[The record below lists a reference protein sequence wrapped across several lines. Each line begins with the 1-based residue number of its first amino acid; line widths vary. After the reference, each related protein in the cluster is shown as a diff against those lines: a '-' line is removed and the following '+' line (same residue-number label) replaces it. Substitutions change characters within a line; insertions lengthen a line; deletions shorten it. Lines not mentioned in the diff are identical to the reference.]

1 MVPRPVS
8 PPRGVWVTPRMY
20 RGLDALSAEVES
32 LDTEIAE
39 LIRQAI
45 DDGHGPTEIARE
57 LGITRA
63 RVYQIIGR

>member
-1 MVPRPVS
+1 MDFEQI
-8 PPRGVWVTPRMY
+8 RMLRAQRASAY
-20 RGLDALSAEVES
+20 AEVEA
-32 LDTEIAE
+32 LDAQIAD

-45 DDGHGPTEIARE
+45 SDGHGPTEIAKE

>member
-1 MVPRPVS
+1 M
-8 PPRGVWVTPRMY
+8 
-20 RGLDALSAEVES
+20 DF
-32 LDTEIAE
+32 E
-39 LIRQAI
+39 LIRQLRARRATAAAELEALDARISTLIKQAI

>member
-1 MVPRPVS
+1 MDFERI
-8 PPRGVWVTPRMY
+8 RTLRA
-20 RGLDALSAEVES
+20 RRAELSAEVEA
-32 LDTEIAE
+32 LDTEIAS

-45 DDGHGPTEIARE
+45 DEKHGPTEIARE

>member
-1 MVPRPVS
+1 MDFEQIRTL
-8 PPRGVWVTPRMY
+8 RAR
-20 RGLDALSAEVES
+20 RAELSAEVET
-32 LDTEIAE
+32 LDTEIAS

-63 RVYQIIGR
+63 RVYQIVGR

>member
-1 MVPRPVS
+1 MDFEQIRTL
-8 PPRGVWVTPRMY
+8 RAR
-20 RGLDALSAEVES
+20 RAELSAEVEV
-32 LDTEIAE
+32 LDAQIAE

-63 RVYQIIGR
+63 RVYQIVGR